1 MQRKALQAISRL
13 IWMTTIRFSYICA
26 AVICMEHTPCSG
38 RATPRPHLP
47 TPIRLDARQL
57 RQTQSKKEFELGL
70 SGELRTGPG
79 IASAYRKT
87 GRPLQGH
94 PV

>member
-1 MQRKALQAISRL
+1 MQRKALQAISHL

-38 RATPRPHLP
+38 RATPRPASPRRSAWTLGNF
-47 TPIRLDARQL
+47 AR
-57 RQTQSKKEFELGL
+57 TQSKKEFELGL

>member
-1 MQRKALQAISRL
+1 M
-13 IWMTTIRFSYICA
+13 
-26 AVICMEHTPCSG
+26 CSG
-38 RATPRPHLP
+38 HLYGTHTLFRPGNAAPHLP
-47 TPIRLDARQL
+47 APIRLDARQL

-87 GRPLQGH
+87 GRPLQGR

>member
-1 MQRKALQAISRL
+1 MQRKALQAIFHL

-26 AVICMEHTPCSG
+26 AVICMEHTLFRPGNAAPPAS
-38 RATPRPHLP
+38 PRRSAWTLGNF
-47 TPIRLDARQL
+47 AR
-57 RQTQSKKEFELGL
+57 TQSKKEFELGL